1 MRFRSPHFHNVAI
14 SIAFSLWLAGT
25 AHAAEVHVMISGGL
39 SAAYNTLVPEFEK
52 ATGNKVITAY
62 GPSMGTTVNAIPM
75 RLDRGEPA
83 DVLILVGYALD
94 DLIQKGKATSGS
106 RVDLVNSKIGVA
118 VKAGS
123 PRPDISSSDAV
134 KRALLA
140 AKTVAYSDSAS
151 GVYISTEMFGK
162 LGIADEMKDKAR
174 KIPATPVA
182 EIVARGEA
190 EIGMQ
195 QISELKPVPGIDIVG
210 PLPDSLQKVTV
221 FSAGIA
227 SASKEPE
234 AAKALIKFLASPAA
248 RETIVN
254 SGLEPIEGAAK

>member
-1 MRFRSPHFHNVAI
+1 
-14 SIAFSLWLAGT
+14 
-25 AHAAEVHVMISGGL
+25 MISGGL
-39 SAAYNTLVPEFEK
+39 SAAYNALVPEFEK

-75 RLDRGEPA
+75 RLERGEPA
-83 DVLILVGYALD
+83 DVLILVGYALG
-94 DLIQKGKATSGS
+94 DLIKQGKVVPDS

-118 VKAGS
+118 VKSGA
-123 PRPDISSSDAV
+123 PRPDISSADTI

-140 AKTVAYSDSAS
+140 AKSVAYSDSAS
-151 GVYISTEMFGK
+151 GVYVSTEMFEK
-162 LGIADEMKDKAR
+162 LGIAAEMKDKAK

-190 EIGMQ
+190 ELGFQ

-210 PLPDSLQKVTV
+210 PLPDALQKVTV

-227 SASKEPE
+227 TVSKEPE
-234 AAKALIKFLASPAA
+234 AGKALIKFLTSPAA

-254 SGLEPIEGAAK
+254 SGLEPIAGVAK

>member
-1 MRFRSPHFHNVAI
+1 MKPLTAQFRSLFAGVAI
-14 SIAFSLWLAGT
+14 LLLLPAAAS
-25 AHAAEVHVMISGGL
+25 AAEVHVMISGGL

-75 RLDRGEPA
+75 RLERGEAA

-94 DLIQKGKATSGS
+94 DLIKKGKASD

-123 PRPDISSSDAV
+123 PKPDISSVDAV

-151 GVYISTEMFGK
+151 GVYISTEMFDK
-162 LGIADEMKDKAR
+162 LGIAAEMKDKAR

-190 EIGMQ
+190 ELGFQ

-210 PLPDSLQKVTV
+210 PLPDALQKVTV
-221 FSAGIA
+221 FSAGVA
-227 SASKEPE
+227 SVSKEPE

-254 SGLEPIEGAAK
+254 SGLEPIEGGKAN